1 MAVKIEMRLNEPII
15 ILTYIGKSG
24 LADIQKAFAQT
35 IKYIEQ
41 MNGRKVYRISDIRQA
56 EVDFTDIL
64 DLIRLVTEDREG
76 SSVDPRT
83 DSMFVGDSKLLR
95 IYSEVLRQNGYNVEG
110 IPFFDTMEAAL
121 DYVREKMIHENS
133 LL

>member
-15 ILTYIGKSG
+15 ILTYVGKSDV
-24 LADIQKAFAQT
+24 ADIQKAFAQT
-35 IKYIEQ
+35 VRYIDQ

-64 DLIRLVTEDREG
+64 DLIRFVTENSSG

-83 DSMFVGDSKLLR
+83 ESMFVGDSKLLR
-95 IYSEVLRQNGYNVEG
+95 IYSEVLRQNGYNVDG
-110 IPFFDTMEAAL
+110 IPFFDTMEKAL
-121 DYVREKMIHENS
+121 DYVRVKMAEE
-133 LL
+133 